1 MRPFVFSFLSLVSL
15 SFFYSFVLVQ
25 DEIGKASYYADSL
38 HGRKTASGEP
48 YDKNAFTCA
57 HKTLPFGT
65 KIRVTRLDNQKS
77 VVVRVNDRG
86 PFVEGYITD
95 ISRAAAESIG
105 LIRDGVTRV
114 KIEIVEKPDGARPGA
129 SVESSVKLVTGA
141 SESSVSP
148 NPKPAQYSTDPQPAS
163 NITALEN
170 DPAQGKIPKELY
182 SIDVQRSRKEGF
194 GVQVSTL
201 YDAANVIPM
210 VRKLQQE
217 WPKLV
222 LVSVESDETYHKN
235 TYRIIL
241 GPFPDSK
248 AATLQQKAAAKKG
261 YKGCFV
267 VNLGEM

>member
-1 MRPFVFSFLSLVSL
+1 MRPFIFTLLTLVSL
-15 SFFYSFVLVQ
+15 SVMSAFALIQ

-57 HKTLPFGT
+57 HKTLAFGT

-86 PFVEGYITD
+86 PFVEGYVTD

-105 LIRDGVTRV
+105 LIREGVTRV
-114 KIEIVEKPDGARPGA
+114 KIEIVEKPDGVRPGA
-129 SVESSVKLVTGA
+129 NVENSVKLVTGSA
-141 SESSVSP
+141 ETSVSTD
-148 NPKPAQYSTDPQPAS
+148 PKPAQYSTDPQPAS
-163 NITALEN
+163 TKNAVADGPTPVKL
-170 DPAQGKIPKELY
+170 PKELY

-194 GVQVSTL
+194 GVQISTL
-201 YDAANVIPM
+201 YDAANVIPT
-210 VRKLQQE
+210 VKKLQQE

-235 TYRIIL
+235 TYRILL

-248 AATLQQKAAAKKG
+248 AASIQQKAAVKKG

-267 VNLGEM
+267 VNLEDM